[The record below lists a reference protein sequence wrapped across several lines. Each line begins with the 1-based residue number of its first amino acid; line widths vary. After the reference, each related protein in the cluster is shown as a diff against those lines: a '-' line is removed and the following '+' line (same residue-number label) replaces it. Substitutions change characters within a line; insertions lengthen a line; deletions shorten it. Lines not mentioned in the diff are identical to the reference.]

1 MPETVQL
8 AGELPEP
15 SHWPLSMSRFGV
27 SPTGSNL
34 FRIVFAPSVKML
46 VGGEFADGFTGYR
59 PRPAYRH
66 LGAVWIIEKWISG
79 FDATQMDEETY
90 NLRFKDPYTGLCI
103 TGPYPQRGTYF
114 YCETFNGSPGNANI
128 EKLVSWINA
137 SKVADLQKNQQAILA
152 AHAKREADAATE
164 RYDRI
169 KELMPAYGI
178 RAANLGG
185 HVKATKTAPILKSAN
200 ELGLPL
206 RGVTQIKE
214 QHLGNL

>member
-8 AGELPEP
+8 VGDIPEP
-15 SHWPLSMSRFGV
+15 TAYPLPMAKYGL
-27 SPTGSNL
+27 SPTGVNL
-34 FRIVFAPSVKML
+34 FRVVFAPSVKML
-46 VGGEFADGFTGYR
+46 VGGAFGDGFVGYR

-66 LGAVWIIEKWISG
+66 LGAVWILEKWISG

-114 YCETFNGSPGNANI
+114 YCETFNGSPGDANI

-137 SKVADLQKNQQAILA
+137 SKAVDPQKNQQAIVEK
-152 AHAKREADAATE
+152 HAKKERDDASQ

-185 HVKATKTAPILKSAN
+185 MVKATKTAPILKSAN

-206 RGVTQIKE
+206 RGVTQMFQSTPKE
-214 QHLGNL
+214 G